1 MRTCKVGMQVANL
14 RLLFVDES
22 TGCVSIIEWYSIGY
36 VWGACPQ
43 PRVWVKCVLYGRASL
58 TVRSNKILVL
68 YHRDTE
74 SDAFCLTLIQT
85 MLCMSASSNSIL
97 AVNHA
102 KECPLLLCFI
112 FINPKLAYP
121 HVSCS
126 WCSPLTFPSPSYTSH
141 SPTPSPPSSLY
152 SPRSPLF
159 PPPLSIYLPISWH
172 FFRRR
177 YDAWHFPL
185 APPMHA

>member
-1 MRTCKVGMQVANL
+1 MCEVRVHSRVCGWSACFTV
-14 RLLFVDES
+14 EP
-22 TGCVSIIEWYSIGY
+22 
-36 VWGACPQ
+36 VWPFAQIKSSC
-43 PRVWVKCVLYGRASL
+43 CITA
-58 TVRSNKILVL
+58 IL
-68 YHRDTE
+68 

-112 FINPKLAYP
+112 FFNPRLAYP